1 MSVIQVVVL
10 AVIQGF
16 AELLPVSSS
25 AHVVVAEKLMGLD
38 PTAPALTLF
47 LVLLHTGT
55 MCAVIVYFWSDWRR
69 TYFSSTTAFMRSAA
83 AIILATAV
91 TAAIALGLAR
101 VLGRVLLP
109 GQPHAEVEELF
120 GHLEFIAP
128 ALFAVGVLIVA
139 SDVLERRIAKHDQ
152 VSLGQSVAIGAI
164 QGLSLPFR
172 GFSRSGATISVGML
186 VGVKK
191 QPVEAFS
198 FALAVVLT
206 PAVVVREV
214 LRLARHGTLAAAQT
228 HSAVWYSILGGILA
242 FGAGLLA
249 LKWISVWLER
259 GRWYY
264 FGVYCML
271 AAIAVAWL
279 HRAGY

>member
-10 AVIQGF
+10 AVIQGL
-16 AELLPVSSS
+16 AELLPISSS

-38 PTAPALTLF
+38 PTAPALTLL

-69 TYFSSTTAFMRSAA
+69 TYFSSMKAFARSATS
-83 AIILATAV
+83 IVVATAL
-91 TAAIALGLAR
+91 TGAIGLTVAR
-101 VLGRVLLP
+101 VLGRLLLP
-109 GQPHAEVEELF
+109 GSANAEVEELF

-128 ALFAVGVLIVA
+128 ALFAVGVLIVV
-139 SDVLERRIAKHDQ
+139 SDLLERRIVKHDH
-152 VSLGQSVAIGAI
+152 VSVGQSAAIGAI

-186 VGVKK
+186 AGVEKRA
-191 QPVEAFS
+191 VEAFS

-206 PAVVVREV
+206 PPVVVRES
-214 LRLARHGTLAAAQT
+214 LRLVRQGSLHQAET
-228 HSAVWYSILGGILA
+228 HSAVWHGILGGVLA

-249 LKWISVWLER
+249 LKWISAWLER

-264 FGVYCML
+264 FGVYCLL
-271 AAIAVAWL
+271 AAIVVAFL

>member
-214 LRLARHGTLAAAQT
+214 LRLARQGTLAAAQT

>member
-1 MSVIQVVVL
+1 MSLIQVIVL

-38 PTAPALTLF
+38 PSAPALTLL

-55 MCAVIVYFWSDWRR
+55 MFAVIVYFWKDWRVS
-69 TYFSSTTAFMRSAA
+69 YFTSASAFGRFAV
-83 AIILATAV
+83 AIIIATALTGV
-91 TAAIALGLAR
+91 IGEALALGL
-101 VLGRVLLP
+101 GRALLP
-109 GQPHAEVEELF
+109 PSAHGEVEELF
-120 GHLEFIAP
+120 GHLELIAP
-128 ALFAVGVLIVA
+128 ALFAVGVLIVV
-139 SDVLERRIAKHDQ
+139 SYRFERHIAKQ
-152 VSLGQSVAIGAI
+152 KEVSLRQSALIGAI

-172 GFSRSGATISVGML
+172 GFSRSGATISAGML
-186 VGVKK
+186 IGVEKSAA
-191 QPVEAFS
+191 EAFS

-206 PAVVVREV
+206 PPVVAREA
-214 LRLARHGTLAAAQT
+214 LRLARQGTLLSIDVR
-228 HSAVWYSILGGILA
+228 SAVWLSLLGGVLA

-249 LKWISVWLER
+249 LKWISAWLER

-264 FGVYCML
+264 FGIYCML
-271 AAIAVAWL
+271 AAIAVALL